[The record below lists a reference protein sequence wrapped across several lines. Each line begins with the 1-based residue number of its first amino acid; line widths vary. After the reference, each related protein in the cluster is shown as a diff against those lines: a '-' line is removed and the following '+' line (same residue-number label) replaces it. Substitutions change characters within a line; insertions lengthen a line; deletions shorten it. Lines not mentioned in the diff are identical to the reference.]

1 VDKNLIT
8 NEIGYV
14 KLIFTYGS
22 DDIISEAAGMS
33 TGVSNKDE
41 NHVEKRIKFLF
52 NKGHESPFEHGGLHV
67 EVKCP
72 LFVARQWLR
81 HRISSTNERSGRY
94 TTLDEI
100 YVPDYIDQKS
110 KDIMTYNAM
119 DSYDR
124 YKELINSG
132 NKFEVARMVLPVSIM
147 TNFVWS
153 INIRSLINFL
163 NLRLDKHAQYEI
175 RVLASYLESIFKENF
190 PLSHKYWRDSFN
202 NS

>member
-1 VDKNLIT
+1 
-8 NEIGYV
+8 
-14 KLIFTYGS
+14 
-22 DDIISEAAGMS
+22 
-33 TGVSNKDE
+33 
-41 NHVEKRIKFLF
+41 
-52 NKGHESPFEHGGLHV
+52 
-67 EVKCP
+67 
-72 LFVARQWLR
+72 
-81 HRISSTNERSGRY
+81 
-94 TTLDEI
+94 
-100 YVPDYIDQKS
+100 
-110 KDIMTYNAM
+110 MTYNAM

-132 NKFEVARMVLPVSIM
+132 NKFEVTRMVLPVSIM